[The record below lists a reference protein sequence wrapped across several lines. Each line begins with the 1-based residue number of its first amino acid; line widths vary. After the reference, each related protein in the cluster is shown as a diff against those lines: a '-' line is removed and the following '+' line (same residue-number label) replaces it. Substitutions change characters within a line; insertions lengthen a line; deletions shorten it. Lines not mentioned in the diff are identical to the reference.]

1 MIKINLLDAGG
12 PAVKRSWLPTGQRSA
27 LIGLVLL
34 LCTGA
39 GVGAW
44 WWTLTR
50 SVADVQSRIT
60 KSEIDLERLKKA
72 AKLVDRAMAR
82 KAELAEKIALID
94 RLRAAQRG
102 PVNMLSTVNRSIPD
116 GLWLM
121 ELNQRGNSVQLEGRA
136 TTLTSVT
143 DFAERLQVSGI
154 FDRPVEIVTTSM
166 ENVDEASVVRF
177 ALKAWAVGTTPP
189 AQPVAANG
197 APKRN

>member
-1 MIKINLLDAGG
+1 VIKINLLDTG
-12 PAVKRSWLPTGQRSA
+12 PVAKRAWVPTGQRSA
-27 LIGLVLL
+27 LVGLVLL

-39 GVGAW
+39 GVGVW

-50 SVADVQSRIT
+50 QVADLQTRIT
-60 KSEIDLERLKKA
+60 RSETNLERLKKA

-82 KAELAEKIALID
+82 KAELADKIALID

-102 PVNMLSTVNRSIPD
+102 PVNMLSTVNRSLPD

-136 TTLTSVT
+136 TTLTAVT
-143 DFAERLQVSGI
+143 DFAERLQISGI

-166 ENVDEASVVRF
+166 ESVDEASVVRF

-189 AQPVAANG
+189 PPAPAGAG

>member
-1 MIKINLLDAGG
+1 VIKINLLDAG
-12 PAVKRSWLPTGQRSA
+12 PAAKRSWLPIGQRSA
-27 LIGLVLL
+27 LVGLVAL

-39 GVGAW
+39 GVGGW
-44 WWTLTR
+44 WWSITR
-50 SVADVQSRIT
+50 DAADLQSRIAR
-60 KSEIDLERLKKA
+60 SEVDLERFKKA

-82 KAELAEKIALID
+82 KAELAEKISLID

-102 PVNMLSTVNRSIPD
+102 PVNMLSTVNRSLPD

-136 TTLTSVT
+136 TTLTAVT

-177 ALKAWAVGTTPP
+177 ALKAQAFGTTPP
-189 AQPVAANG
+189 PQPIAANG
-197 APKRN
+197 GPKKN